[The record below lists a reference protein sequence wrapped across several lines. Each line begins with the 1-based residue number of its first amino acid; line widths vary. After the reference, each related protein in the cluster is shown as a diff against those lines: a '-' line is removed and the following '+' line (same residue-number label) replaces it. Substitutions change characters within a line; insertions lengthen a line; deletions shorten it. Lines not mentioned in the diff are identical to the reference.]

1 MEKLYPCHKFKNRDA
16 SPTPNGGSSHSI
28 RARATLGCQYGRQIE
43 HAGNGCRS
51 GEIRIQFGPR
61 RRVHARHN
69 QSDESIA
76 GPSISRC
83 AAPRDRCGPPTQL
96 SPIWFLYED
105 ERLYFSIGLSS
116 AKYRQLRRDPRIA
129 LCIDAG
135 HPDARAVSISG
146 TAELITDES
155 PERADLEWR
164 ILRRYHESDED
175 AHRYESEVAEEGPS
189 ALVVVSPER
198 IIGWDY
204 N

>member
-1 MEKLYPCHKFKNRDA
+1 M
-16 SPTPNGGSSHSI
+16 
-28 RARATLGCQYGRQIE
+28 
-43 HAGNGCRS
+43 S
-51 GEIRIQFGPR
+51 GETNRMTSSQIQAFL
-61 RRVHARHN
+61 
-69 QSDESIA
+69 D
-76 GPSISRC
+76 
-83 AAPRDRCGPPTQL
+83 APRHAIAAALRPDGAPQL

-105 ERLYFSIGLSS
+105 KRLYFSTLLKS
-116 AKYRQLRRDPRIA
+116 AKYRQLSRDSRIA

-146 TAELITDES
+146 TAAFMTDEG

-175 AHRYESEVAEEGPS
+175 AQRWESAVAAEGPG

>member
-1 MEKLYPCHKFKNRDA
+1 MSDATNRM
-16 SPTPNGGSSHSI
+16 NSS
-28 RARATLGCQYGRQIE
+28 QIQ
-43 HAGNGCRS
+43 A
-51 GEIRIQFGPR
+51 FL
-61 RRVHARHN
+61 
-69 QSDESIA
+69 D
-76 GPSISRC
+76 
-83 AAPRDRCGPPTQL
+83 APRHAIAAVLRPDGTPQL

-105 ERLYFSIGLSS
+105 RRLYFSTLLKS
-116 AKYRQLRRDPRIA
+116 AKYRQLSRDPRIA

-135 HPDARAVSISG
+135 HPDARAVSVSG
-146 TAELITDES
+146 TVEFITDES

-175 AHRYESEVAEEGPS
+175 AQRWESAVAAEGPG